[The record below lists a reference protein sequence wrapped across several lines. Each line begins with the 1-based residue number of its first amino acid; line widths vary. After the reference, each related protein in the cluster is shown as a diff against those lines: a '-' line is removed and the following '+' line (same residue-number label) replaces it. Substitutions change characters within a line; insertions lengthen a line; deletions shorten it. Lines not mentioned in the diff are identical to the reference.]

1 MVQVPVLRLAVA
13 AVVLALPTACSS
25 GSGGATA
32 EGARS
37 QEPSTSA
44 TGPTAAS
51 PSATPGESATP
62 AYDPGPWR
70 PLRGLGRCGP
80 QPPRLAHERF
90 TTAVVRGPGLVL
102 PAVTAGRGRTVA
114 VLLHQTNGNGFC
126 GWLSFAQRVAQVPG
140 QTALAIDLCGYG
152 QSDCAEGSTTIGR
165 QVAQVRAAIGYAR
178 DRLGARRIVL
188 VGASMGGSLA
198 VLAAARDRRV
208 DAVVDLSGPE
218 EWGGAAVHRHG
229 AELRA
234 PLLVAMSDRE
244 RPVEIE
250 SARALAD
257 AAPPGSVFLGADSG
271 HGYELLE
278 AADGRPTPV
287 SDQVL
292 ARIAGR

>member
-13 AVVLALPTACSS
+13 VVVLALAAACSS
-25 GSGGATA
+25 GSGGSAA
-32 EGARS
+32 GGPRS
-37 QEPSTSA
+37 PGSSTSPTA
-44 TGPTAAS
+44 TGS
-51 PSATPGESATP
+51 SATPGDTATP

-80 QPPRLAHERF
+80 QPPRLAHQRF
-90 TTAVVRGPGLVL
+90 AAAVVRGPGLVL

-140 QTALAIDLCGYG
+140 QTALAVDLCGYG
-152 QSDCAEGSTTIGR
+152 ESDCAEGSTTIGR

-178 DRLGARRIVL
+178 DRLGARRVVL

-244 RPVEIE
+244 RPVEIQ
-250 SARALAD
+250 SARALVD
-257 AAPPGSVFLGADSG
+257 AAPPGSAFVGAESG

-278 AADGRPTPV
+278 AADGRPTPI